1 MIYLLGNIT
10 FWNNNINRNV
20 AIDIICVNANLYY
33 IFLMPGLADLVL
45 PVLIDNNSTTLSPIA
60 LKDRVTNFF

>member
-33 IFLMPGLADLVL
+33 IFLMPGLAELVL

>member
-20 AIDIICVNANLYY
+20 AIDIISVNANLYY
-33 IFLMPGLADLVL
+33 IFLMPGLAELVL